1 MQKRQLGNTGLCV
14 SELCFGVLPMGP
26 SQLGLSPQE
35 GGRLIADAV
44 LRGVN
49 YLDTAQTYGT
59 YPHIKAA
66 FDLLGE
72 RSSHVI
78 VSTKS
83 AATDYQGMKEAFE
96 EARLALGRDVIDLM
110 FLHAA
115 RVKSTV
121 FEDRKGALDCLVDL
135 KSRGLIKGIGISTHS
150 VTVARRAVSIPEID
164 VIFPIINKSG
174 LGILEGTKEEMETV
188 ISYASCA
195 GKGVVAMKALGG
207 GNLIGDVEG
216 AIDYVRNLSGV
227 TTVAVGM
234 VQNDELLMNLDIF
247 EGRKVMRGD
256 ERGNRPNSLTI
267 QSFCIGCGSCV
278 DVCPNH
284 AMTIVDGKAVNLRD
298 RCILCGYCAPV
309 CPQFAIRIV

>member
-1 MQKRQLGNTGLCV
+1 MQKRQLGNTGLLV

-26 SQLGLSPQE
+26 GQLGLSPRE

-44 LRGVN
+44 LSGVN

-59 YPHIKAA
+59 YPHIRAA
-66 FDLLGE
+66 LDLLGE
-72 RSSHVI
+72 RATDVL

-83 AATDYQGMKEAFE
+83 AAADYRGMKEAFE
-96 EARLALGRDVIDLM
+96 EAKLALGRDVIDLF

-115 RVKSTV
+115 RVKDTV
-121 FEDRKGALDCLVDL
+121 FEDRKGALECLVDL
-135 KSRGLIKGIGISTHS
+135 KHRGLIRGIGISTHS
-150 VTVARRAVSIPEID
+150 VKVARRAISVPEID

-174 LGILEGTKEEMETV
+174 LGILEGTKEDMERV
-188 ISYASCA
+188 ICDASSA

-207 GNLIGDVEG
+207 GNLIGDVKE
-216 AIDYVRNLSGV
+216 AIDYVRNLPGV

-234 VQNDELLMNLDIF
+234 VHKDELLMNLDIF
-247 EGRKVMRGD
+247 EGREITGVK
-256 ERGNRPNSLTI
+256 RGNKTKSLTI
-267 QSFCIGCGSCV
+267 QAFCIGCGSCV
-278 DVCPNH
+278 DICPNH

-298 RCILCGYCAPV
+298 KCILCGYCAPV